1 MILVHTV
8 EKHHRDSLMKL
19 IDEFKENH
27 DTRMPEWYVSG
38 TYEQYTGGSEGLL
51 ENIHSDYHIHKD
63 TPRPY
68 LTYFYDNIVHEHMNS
83 TGTLLGL
90 ESEWC
95 NFSWEI
101 DRTWFQQYYEKADHF
116 WHTHARSNYANVYF
130 LELPDENYKTEI
142 LDSNGKLID
151 YDAKEGDIITFPAG
165 MQHRSAPNSAERKT
179 VISFNSNYSIQRKL

>member
-27 DTRMPEWYVSG
+27 DTRMPEWYVAD
-38 TYEQYTGGSEGLL
+38 THIQYNGGSEGLL
-51 ENIHSDYHIHKD
+51 ENIHSDYHIHRD
-63 TPRPY
+63 IPRPY

-90 ESEWC
+90 ETKGC
-95 NFSWEI
+95 DFSWEI
-101 DRTWFQQYYEKADHF
+101 ERTWFQQYYENADHF
-116 WHTHARSNYANVYF
+116 WHTHPRSNYTNVYF

-142 LDSNGKLID
+142 LDGKGKLID

-165 MQHRSAPNSAERKT
+165 MQHRSAPNSTERKT
-179 VISFNSNYSIQRKL
+179 VISFNSNYSIERKL